1 MTDELTDRESAEIA
15 DELAHHYLGTPEAD
29 MLSELYDVR
38 ARAASQLAEL
48 AGPDVAAT
56 TAAAFIAAVVRRR
69 REIECA
75 AFGRGLN

>member
-1 MTDELTDRESAEIA
+1 MTDCESAEIA
-15 DELAHHYLGTPEAD
+15 DQLAQHYIGTGTPEAD

-38 ARAASQLAEL
+38 ARVASRLAEL